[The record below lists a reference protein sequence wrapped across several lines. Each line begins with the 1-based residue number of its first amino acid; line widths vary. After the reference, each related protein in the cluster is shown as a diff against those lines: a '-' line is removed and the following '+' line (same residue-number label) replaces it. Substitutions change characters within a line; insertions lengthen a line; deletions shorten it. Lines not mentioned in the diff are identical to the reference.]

1 MGVGGAMTRGQYVQ
15 LLTIGLH
22 KIFNQWTDTLMKNP
36 SYDMVFNKEDSTSM
50 FEDELEFAGTGPMVE
65 KPEGDSVFYTDMI
78 QGGVRRY
85 VNFTYALGLR
95 ASYELVN
102 DDKYGII
109 KNGPKALTR
118 SALFTKSVSI
128 WSVINNGF
136 TTTTTTDGVS
146 LFNNQHPLLGGSQ
159 ATAVG
164 PGVGGVI
171 SAAGTYPNRPSVDA
185 DLSIVAIQLM
195 LNQYNRLIDGVG
207 IPIEF
212 RPKYLLI
219 PPELEFIAREILG
232 SPQKPY
238 TSDNEI
244 NAIVGES
251 LSYMT
256 TPYLTSQSAWFA
268 LPEKQNHTLKYF
280 ERTPFFD
287 DYDDD
292 FDTRS
297 VKQIMLGRWA
307 QGVTS
312 WIGTWGSNGP

>member
-1 MGVGGAMTRGQYVQ
+1 MVGGAMTRGEYVQ

-22 KIFNQWTDTLMKNP
+22 KIFNQWTDQLMANP
-36 SYDMVFNKEDSTSM
+36 SYDLVFNKEDSVNA

-65 KPEGDSVFYTDMI
+65 KPEGSSVFYTDMI

-85 VNFTYALGLR
+85 VMFTYALGLR

-109 KNGPKALTR
+109 KNGPKALMR
-118 SALFTKSVSI
+118 SARFTKGVSI
-128 WSVINNGF
+128 WSILNNGF
-136 TTTTTTDGVS
+136 TTTITTDGVS

-164 PGVGGVI
+164 PGVGNVI
-171 SAAGTYPNRPSVDA
+171 SAAGTYPNRPATDA
-185 DLSIVAIQLM
+185 DLSMTALQLAV
-195 LNQYNRLIDGVG
+195 NQQNRLIDGVG
-207 IPIEF
+207 IPVEYKF
-212 RPKYLLI
+212 KYVVI
-219 PPELEFIAREILG
+219 PPELLFIARELLG

-244 NAIVGES
+244 NAMVGEN
-251 LSYMT
+251 LQYMT
-256 TPYLTSQSAWFA
+256 ERYLTSQSAWFC
-268 LPEKQNHTLKYF
+268 LPDKKDHTLKYF
-280 ERTPFFD
+280 DRTPLTD

-297 VKQIMLGRWA
+297 VKQIIFGRWGA
-307 QGVTS
+307 GVTV
-312 WIGTWGSNGP
+312 WGGTWGSNGP